1 MQYVKKFEIGTK
13 VTRKELGFPRR
24 VHFSVNYNDQLYST
38 VHLVWTPDNTLS
50 EPICSPVT
58 KPVSQSAVVGVADDL
73 EKAFSNMQ
81 FADIQLLCNG
91 EKFGCHKVILAA
103 RSPVFN
109 AMFNNEMK
117 ENINKEVKLD
127 SMNAKILK
135 VSF

>member
-1 MQYVKKFEIGTK
+1 MATFI
-13 VTRKELGFPRR
+13 
-24 VHFSVNYNDQLYST
+24 
-38 VHLVWTPDNTLS
+38 
-50 EPICSPVT
+50 T

-91 EKFGCHKVILAA
+91 EKFGCHKFLLAA

-117 ENINKEVKLD
+117 ENIIYEVKLD

>member
-1 MQYVKKFEIGTK
+1 MATFI
-13 VTRKELGFPRR
+13 
-24 VHFSVNYNDQLYST
+24 
-38 VHLVWTPDNTLS
+38 
-50 EPICSPVT
+50 T

-103 RSPVFN
+103 RSPVFY